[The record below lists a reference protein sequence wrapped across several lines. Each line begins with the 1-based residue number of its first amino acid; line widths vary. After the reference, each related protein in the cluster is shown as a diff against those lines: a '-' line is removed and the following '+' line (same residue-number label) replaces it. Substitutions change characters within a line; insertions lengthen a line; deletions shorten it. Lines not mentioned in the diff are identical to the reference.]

1 MRYRS
6 KTVATW
12 LAVLAG
18 ALGAQR
24 FYLHGWRDRLGW
36 LFPLPTLL
44 GLWGA
49 WRMHTLGQDDRV
61 AWVLVPLLGVMLTI
75 AMISAI
81 VAALTPDASWDARHN
96 PQQPPRETRWG
107 PVLGAI
113 VALMIAGIALMGT
126 IAFTGQRYF
135 EWQMDKQSM
144 RDRPLTAG

>member
-12 LAVLAG
+12 LAVLVG

-24 FYLHGWRDRLGW
+24 FYLHGRRDRLGW

-49 WRMHTLGQDDRV
+49 WRMYTLGQDDRV

-81 VAALTPDASWDARHN
+81 VAALTPDAKWDARHN
-96 PQQPPRETRWG
+96 PKQPPHETRWG

-113 VALMIAGIALMGT
+113 VAWMIAGIALMGT

-135 EWQMDKQSM
+135 EWQMDKQGA